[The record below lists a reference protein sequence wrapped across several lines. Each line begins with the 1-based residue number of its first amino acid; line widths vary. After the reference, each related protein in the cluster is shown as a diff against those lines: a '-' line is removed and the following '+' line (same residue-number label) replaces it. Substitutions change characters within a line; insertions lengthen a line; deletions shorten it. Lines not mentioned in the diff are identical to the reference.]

1 MSNKPDT
8 EEKGRP
14 ERKARE
20 KHHGVGRAGL
30 SQTDRAPPTEVDGHQ
45 GVGRAGLSQ
54 SDRALPTEVEGHQGA
69 GTQGEENLAVDRRDH
84 AKRTVKPGQGD
95 RGDVKR

>member
-8 EEKGRP
+8 EEKGRL

-20 KHHGVGRAGL
+20 KHH
-30 SQTDRAPPTEVDGHQ
+30 

-54 SDRALPTEVEGHQGA
+54 SDRALPTEVEGHQGVGA
-69 GTQGEENLAVDRRDH
+69 QGEENLDRSLAADRRDH
-84 AKRTVKPGQGD
+84 AKRTMKPGQGN
-95 RGDVKR
+95 RSDVKR

>member
-30 SQTDRAPPTEVDGHQ
+30 SQ
-45 GVGRAGLSQ
+45 
-54 SDRALPTEVEGHQGA
+54 SDRALPTEVEGHQGVGA
-69 GTQGEENLAVDRRDH
+69 QGEENPGRSLGGESTRPYQEDREVG
-84 AKRTVKPGQGD
+84 AT
-95 RGDVKR
+95 